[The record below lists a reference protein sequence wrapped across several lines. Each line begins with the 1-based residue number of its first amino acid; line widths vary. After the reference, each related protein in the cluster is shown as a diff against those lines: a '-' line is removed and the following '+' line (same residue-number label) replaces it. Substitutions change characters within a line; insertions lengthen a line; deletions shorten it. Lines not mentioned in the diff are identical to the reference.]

1 MERRKRRQGKFPGLQ
16 LTARER
22 QALREARGGGRRLS
36 ERRWRRIRILELLDR
51 RWNLSQIAVAVGTCP
66 REVRRVGWRYLELGM
81 GAALTDDPRPKKLL
95 DATQQAAIV
104 AMVCGPPPPGHARW
118 TVVLTAAEA
127 QQRGVVRKVGRETIR
142 RLFVSHALKP
152 WREKMWCVPQLD
164 QEYLRRME
172 AVLAVLNRPL
182 DKHAPV
188 VALDE
193 RPVQLLGSVRP
204 DTPMAPGQPARSD

>member
-1 MERRKRRQGKFPGLQ
+1 VHRRTCTPDHSASEDAAVYRFVGQ
-16 LTARER
+16 ER
-22 QALREARGGGRRLS
+22 QTLREARGGGRRLS

-152 WREKMWCVPQLD
+152 WREKKCG
-164 QEYLRRME
+164 
-172 AVLAVLNRPL
+172 AC
-182 DKHAPV
+182 
-188 VALDE
+188 
-193 RPVQLLGSVRP
+193 
-204 DTPMAPGQPARSD
+204 RSSTRSTCGGWKRYWQC